1 MSICLCMIVKDES
14 HIIVDTLRHLLKYI
28 KLDYWVISDTGST
41 DGTQDLIRNFF
52 QEQGI
57 PGELDETPWKNFGY
71 NRTVAFQKAYGKS
84 DYVFVW
90 DADDEIV
97 GDFRM
102 PSPLTADVY
111 QFIFGNDTGFRYSR
125 NQLFN
130 NKKRWR
136 YVGVLHEYPAEAEG
150 ETVGSAVHVSGNYYF
165 VSGRKGSRNKD
176 PLKYQ
181 KDAKVLEQGMIEEPE
196 NTRYV
201 FYCAN
206 SYMSAGMYED
216 AIRVYKK
223 NLQMNGWTQERYIS
237 CLEIFD
243 CYEKLGTP
251 ELGLPYL
258 VESYKYSPTRVE
270 CIYRLVKY
278 YCVKGMNEIALL
290 YYSLIREY
298 YENQYLKNRD
308 ISTHLFVKQDNYDF
322 FLPYYMI
329 IVSLRLNNHALT
341 AKMYDMLFQIR
352 YMYAD
357 DWFMTNVFFNLQF
370 LVSSKQFPSNNQ
382 LFLEN
387 MVTYCTMLHERGYKY
402 TPEIYTIL
410 GNAIDQFRPLLTTA
424 LKTPPALT
432 NKTGKKNAVKVLM
445 TFTTCKRLD
454 LFQKTMNSIFHTWT
468 DLGLV
473 DYFFCVD
480 DNSSAKDRMAMRK
493 MYPFFDYYFKKETE
507 KGHRESMNIIWRK
520 IKELQPTY
528 WIHMEDDWLFFKA
541 DNYVKRSMDFLERY
555 ESKDI
560 HQILFNRNYTE
571 TFDWGIN
578 GGELLEKG
586 FMVHVKSD
594 TIPGRSSGYWPH
606 YSFRPSMVRASKIL
620 ELGNY
625 NSPNTFF
632 ERDYADRYFEKGYK
646 SAFYDQ
652 IVSLHIGKLTSD
664 KSGTNAYSLNAESQ
678 FGSQGD
684 VRPAQPMSAEQKIPT
699 DTFVVNLKRRP
710 DRREAIAKHF
720 VEHKITDF
728 AFVEAVDGKE
738 LTVTPELVKLF
749 AGNDFGSRRGFIGCA
764 LSHYKLWLQLANDKD
779 HEYYIIFEDDIT
791 LGENFKEKLD
801 QLRGKV
807 TQDMDLLY
815 LGHTVWNDAEKTV
828 VLPEG
833 DNSITPLKIDNYVGG
848 FFGYIITKTGAQKH
862 NVYIEKHGIK
872 HGIDYLI
879 KIIPNMNSYNVQ
891 PHIVFTEWVRNMN
904 STADSDIQKDLDSLD
919 LRVST
924 LEDWEFHPA
933 VDSIGE
939 DIKFVGR
946 KSVEELIQIANA
958 TPGCVAFNT
967 LGFMKS
973 QVKIPFVTSH
983 YVQAPDGIYVH
994 KRVIMEKMQE
1004 MKRRLEAKEQALSEK
1019 KLRCKLLCNWQSSE
1033 EACKEFGKMSKGD
1046 RTWNNIEI
1054 TSEDTNIDYYII
1066 LNHPRPGDSYDPKK
1080 SLVFH
1085 MEPWCGEDWQ
1095 KWGVKTWGEW
1105 ANPDPTKFFH
1115 VHTNARYRTIG
1126 FWTMDVSYTTLSSPE
1141 FATSVTPSVSISS
1154 ILSQKI
1160 NDPGHKLRVN
1170 FIRFLES
1177 KQDPTIPIHVYGR
1190 ENYHNLQSYKGV
1202 VGDKKEDKILAHK
1215 YYLMAE
1221 NNSEKNYVTEKL
1233 WEAILCERL
1242 CFYWGCPNITDSVDS
1257 RAFVQL
1263 DMNDFEASYQKIKLA
1278 VATNLWEQRLPFIRA
1293 AKKKFLES
1301 YSFFP
1306 TIEQCIQTGGA

>member
-1 MSICLCMIVKDES
+1 MIVKDES
-14 HIIVDTLRHLLKYI
+14 HIIVDTLRHLLKYM
-28 KLDYWVISDTGST
+28 KFDYWVISDTGST
-41 DGTQDLIRNFF
+41 DGTQDLIKNFF
-52 QEQGI
+52 REQGI

-97 GDFRM
+97 GDFKM

-150 ETVGSAVHVSGNYYF
+150 ETVGPAVHVTGNYYF

-181 KDAKVLEQGMIEEPE
+181 KDAKVLEQGMIDEPE

-278 YCVKGMNEIALL
+278 YCVKGMNEVALM

-308 ISTHLFVKQDNYDF
+308 ISTHLFAKQDNYDF

-341 AKMYDMLFQIR
+341 AKMYDMIFQIR

-357 DWFMTNVFFNLQF
+357 DWFITNLFYNLQF
-370 LVSSKQFPSNNQ
+370 LVSSKQFPLNNQ

-387 MVTYCTMLHERGYKY
+387 MLTYCTMLHERGYKY
-402 TPEIYTIL
+402 TPETYTIL
-410 GNAIDQFRPLLTTA
+410 GSAVDQFRPLLTA
-424 LKTPPALT
+424 PLKTPPALT

-493 MYPFFDYYFKKETE
+493 MYPFFDYYFKKDTE

-528 WIHMEDDWLFFKA
+528 WIHMEDDWLFIKA
-541 DNYVKRSMDFLERY
+541 DNYVRRSMDFLERY
-555 ESKDI
+555 EPKDI

-571 TFDWGIN
+571 TYDWGIN

-586 FMVHVKSD
+586 FTVHVKSD
-594 TIPGRSSGYWPH
+594 NIPGRSSGYWPH

-620 ELGNY
+620 ELGNF

-646 SAFYDQ
+646 SAFFNT

-664 KSGTNAYSLNAESQ
+664 KSGTNAYTLNAESQ
-678 FGSQGD
+678 FG
-684 VRPAQPMSAEQKIPT
+684 AQSKGEQPSAVTEQKIPT
-699 DTFVVNLKRRP
+699 DMFVVNLKRRP
-710 DRREAIAKHF
+710 DRREAVMKQF
-720 VEHKITDF
+720 TGQGITDY
-728 AFVEAVDGKE
+728 AFVEAVDGKG
-738 LTVTPELVKLF
+738 LTATPDIVKLF
-749 AGNDFGSRRGFIGCA
+749 AGNDFGSRRGVLGCA
-764 LSHYKLWLQLANDKD
+764 LSHYKLWLQLVNDKD
-779 HEYYIIFEDDIT
+779 HEYYVIFEDDIT
-791 LGENFKEKLD
+791 LCENFKEKLE
-801 QLRGKV
+801 QVKANV
-807 TQDMDLLY
+807 TQEMGIVF
-815 LGHTVWNDAEKTV
+815 LGYHMWDDAEKHAKS
-828 VLPEG
+828 
-833 DNSITPLKIDNYVGG
+833 DNPLIPVNMENYVGG
-848 FFGYIITKTGAQKH
+848 FFSYIITKAGATQH
-862 NVYIEKHGIK
+862 IEYIAKHGIK
-872 HGIDYLI
+872 HGIDYLV
-879 KIIPNMNSYNVQ
+879 KIMPQFRSMNVQ
-891 PHIVFTEWVRNMN
+891 PHIVYSEWVRNMN
-904 STADSDIQKDLDSLD
+904 SGVDTDIQKDRDSLD
-919 LRVST
+919 LTVST
-924 LEDWEFHPA
+924 IQDWEFHSGI
-933 VDSIGE
+933 DSVEG
-939 DIKFVGR
+939 DITYVGK
-946 KSVEELIQIANA
+946 KSVEELIQIANQL
-958 TPGCVAFNT
+958 PGCVAFNT

-973 QVKIPFVTSH
+973 SVKLPLVTSPYLH
-983 YVQAPDGIYVH
+983 HPDGIYVRKNVMVAETQKLH
-994 KRVIMEKMQE
+994 EVQVGKIAQEKQEGQDKR
-1004 MKRRLEAKEQALSEK
+1004 
-1019 KLRCKLLCNWQSSE
+1019 LRCKLLCNWQTSE
-1033 EACKEFGKMSKGD
+1033 EACKEFGKMSKGNN
-1046 RTWNNIEI
+1046 TWNNITI
-1054 TSEDTNIDYYII
+1054 TSDNTNIDYYII
-1066 LNHPRPGDSYDPKK
+1066 LNYPKPGDYYDPKK
-1080 SLVFH
+1080 SLIFH

-1095 KWGVKTWGEW
+1095 SWGVKTWGEW
-1105 ANPDPTKFFH
+1105 ANPDPTKFLH
-1115 VHTNARYRTIG
+1115 VHTNATHRTIG
-1126 FWTMDVSYTTLSSPE
+1126 FWTMEVPFTTLSDPA
-1141 FATSVTPSVSISS
+1141 FATSVSPADSISS
-1154 ILSQKI
+1154 ILSQKL
-1160 NDPGHKLRVN
+1160 NDPGHKLRLD
-1170 FIRFLES
+1170 FLRFLEA
-1177 KQDPTIPIHVYGR
+1177 KQDPSIPVHVYGR
-1190 ENYHNLQSYKGV
+1190 DNYHALQSYKGE

-1215 YYLMAE
+1215 YYFMAE

-1233 WEAILCERL
+1233 WEPILCERL
-1242 CFYWGCPNITDSVDS
+1242 CFYWGCPNIADYVDS

-1263 DMNDFEASYQKIKLA
+1263 DLNNFEASYQIIKLA
-1278 VATNLWEQRLPFIRA
+1278 IATNLWEQRLPYIRA

-1306 TIEQCIQTGGA
+1306 TIEQAIAEHTV

>member
-1 MSICLCMIVKDES
+1 MIVKDES
-14 HIIVDTLRHLLKYI
+14 HIIVDTLRHLLKYM
-28 KLDYWVISDTGST
+28 KFDYWVISDTGST
-41 DGTQDLIRNFF
+41 DGTQDLIKNFF
-52 QEQGI
+52 HEQGI

-97 GDFRM
+97 GDFKM

-150 ETVGSAVHVSGNYYF
+150 ETVGPAVHISGNYYF

-181 KDAKVLEQGMIEEPE
+181 KDAKVLEQGMIDEPE

-278 YCVKGMNEIALL
+278 YCVKGMNEVVLM
-290 YYSLIREY
+290 YYSLIRDY

-308 ISTHLFVKQDNYDF
+308 ISTHLFAKQDNYDF

-329 IVSLRLNNHALT
+329 IASLRLNNHTLA
-341 AKMYDMLFQIR
+341 AKMYDMIFQIR

-357 DWFMTNVFFNLQF
+357 DWFMTNLFYNLQF
-370 LVSSKQFPSNNQ
+370 LVNSKQFPLNNQ

-387 MVTYCTMLHERGYKY
+387 MLTYCTMLHERGYKY
-402 TPEIYTIL
+402 TPETYTIL
-410 GNAIDQFRPLLTTA
+410 GSAVDQFRPLLTA
-424 LKTPPALT
+424 PLKTPPALA

-528 WIHMEDDWLFFKA
+528 WIHMEDDWLFIKA
-541 DNYVKRSMDFLERY
+541 DNYVRRSMDFLERY

-571 TFDWGIN
+571 TYDWGIN

-586 FMVHVKSD
+586 FTVHVKSD
-594 TIPGRSSGYWPH
+594 NIPGRSSGYWPH

-620 ELGNY
+620 ELGNF
-625 NSPNTFF
+625 NSLNTFF

-646 SAFYDQ
+646 SAFFDT

-664 KSGTNAYSLNAESQ
+664 KSGTNAYTLNAESQ
-678 FGSQGD
+678 FG
-684 VRPAQPMSAEQKIPT
+684 AQSKGEQPSAVTEQKIPT

-710 DRREAIAKHF
+710 DRREETAKLF
-720 VEHKITDF
+720 SEHKITDY
-728 AFVEAVDGKE
+728 AFLMAVDGKE
-738 LTVTPELVKLF
+738 LTATPDNVKLF
-749 AGNDFGSRRGFIGCA
+749 SGNDFGSRRGVLGCA
-764 LSHYKLWLQLANDKD
+764 LSHYKLWQQLIGDKD
-779 HEYYIIFEDDIT
+779 HEYYVVFEDDIT
-791 LGENFKEKLD
+791 LCEKFKEKLD
-801 QLRGKV
+801 QVREKV
-807 TQDMDLLY
+807 TQDMDVIFI
-815 LGHTVWNDAEKTV
+815 GHHTWDDAQKLV
-828 VLPEG
+828 IPAEG
-833 DNSITPLKIDNYVGG
+833 DNSIVTLNMENYVGG
-848 FFGYIITKTGAQKH
+848 TFGYIVTKAGAKH
-862 NVYIEKHGIK
+862 YLEYIEKHGIK
-872 HGIDYLI
+872 HGIDYLA
-879 KIIPNMNSYNVQ
+879 KIIPNFRCTNVQ
-891 PHIVFTEWVRNMN
+891 PHLVFSEWVRTSN
-904 STADSDIQKDLDSLD
+904 SSVDSDIQKDRDSLD
-919 LRVST
+919 LTVST
-924 LEDWEFHPA
+924 IKDWDFHA
-933 VDSIGE
+933 GVDSIGE
-939 DIKFVGR
+939 DLAYVGR
-946 KSVEELIQIANA
+946 KSVEELIQIANS

-967 LGFMKS
+967 LGFLKS
-973 QVKIPFVTSH
+973 QAKMPLVTSKYLH
-983 YVQAPDGIYVH
+983 QPDGIYI
-994 KRVIMEKMQE
+994 KRQKPFELGIENKDDYDHT
-1004 MKRRLEAKEQALSEK
+1004 MKEGVAEK
-1019 KLRCKLLCNWQSSE
+1019 KLRCKVLCDWGTSE
-1033 EACKEFGKMSKGD
+1033 SACKGIEKMSQGNNI
-1046 RTWNNIEI
+1046 WNNI
-1054 TSEDTNIDYYII
+1054 TLTHEDNDIDYYVI
-1066 LNHPRPGDSYDPKK
+1066 LNKPRPEDIYDPKK

-1095 KWGVKTWGEW
+1095 TWGIKTWGEW
-1105 ANPDPTKFFH
+1105 ATPDPAKFFH
-1115 VHTNARYRTIG
+1115 VQTNASHRTIG
-1126 FWTMDVSYTTLSSPE
+1126 FWTMEVPYSTITSSD
-1141 FATSVTPSVSISS
+1141 FATVIIPSDSVSS
-1154 ILSQKI
+1154 ILSQKVS
-1160 NDPGHKLRVN
+1160 DPGHKLRVE
-1170 FIRFLES
+1170 FLRFLES
-1177 KQDPTIPIHVYGR
+1177 KQDPMIPIHVYGR
-1190 ENYHNLQSYKGV
+1190 ENYHALQSYKGE

-1215 YYLMAE
+1215 YHFGVE

-1242 CFYWGCPNITDSVDS
+1242 CFYWGCPNIADYVDS
-1257 RAFVQL
+1257 RAYVQL
-1263 DMNDFEASYQKIKLA
+1263 DLNNFEASYQIIKLA
-1278 VATNLWEQRLPFIRA
+1278 IATNLWEQRLPYIRA

-1306 TIEQCIQTGGA
+1306 TIEQAIAEHTV